1 MWKQEEHVPWPSCL
15 VLYPGSVKSV
25 KMRTEQ
31 PENEYMNYEKH
42 AWKWT
47 EQPQA
52 EKPIGL
58 MQ

>member
-25 KMRTEQ
+25 KVRTEQ
-31 PENEYMNYEKH
+31 PENEYMNYEKY

-47 EQPQA
+47 EQP
-52 EKPIGL
+52 
-58 MQ
+58 